1 MKPAPFRYFAPTT
14 VDETLALLAEH
25 GDAAK
30 LLAGG
35 QSLVPTMNFRLAT
48 PAILIDLNRVS
59 ELFYIRAF
67 DGGLAIGAMTRQR
80 QVERDALI
88 AQRAPLIAETMPYV
102 AHPQIR
108 NRGTVGGSIAHA
120 DPAAEL
126 PAVAIALD
134 MHFKVRDQ
142 QRERW
147 VPAREFFIGLFATVL
162 QPTEMLTEIAVPP
175 MLPRT
180 GWSFQEVARRHGDY
194 ALAGVASVVTLD
206 ENGKCQNA
214 RLVFMGLGGQ
224 PVDAQKAVQSLKGE
238 TPTPQVIQAAAQ
250 AVDTEIDP
258 SGDIHASAAF
268 RRHLAK
274 VLAQRALET
283 AVARAKDEAKSLGFK
298 AESKG

>member
-1 MKPAPFRYFAPTT
+1 MKPAPFRYFVPTT
-14 VDETLALLAEH
+14 VVETLGLLAEH

-48 PAILIDLNRVS
+48 PSILIDLNRVA
-59 ELFYIRAF
+59 ELFYVRAF

-88 AQRAPLIAETMPYV
+88 AQRAPLIAETMPYI

-108 NRGTVGGSIAHA
+108 NRGTVGGSLAHA

-134 MHFKVRDQ
+134 THLKVRSQ
-142 QRERW
+142 QGERW
-147 VPAREFFIGLFATVL
+147 VPARDFFVGLFATVL

-175 MLPRT
+175 MPPRA

-194 ALAGVASVVTLD
+194 ALAGVACVVTLD
-206 ENGKCQNA
+206 ENEKCQNA

-224 PVDAQKAVQSLKGE
+224 PIDAQKAVQLLKGE
-238 TPTPQVIQAAAQ
+238 TPTPQAIQAAAQ
-250 AVDTEIDP
+250 AVDAEIDP
-258 SGDIHASAAF
+258 SSDIHASAAF
-268 RRHLAK
+268 RRHLAQ
-274 VLAQRALET
+274 VLARRVLEK
-283 AVARAKDEAKSLGFK
+283 AVARAQGQRL
-298 AESKG
+298 